1 MSGAENNN
9 NNDALY
15 EPHQKI
21 YPQKIAGTFRQI
33 KWIVLSTLLGL
44 YYIAPW
50 IRWDRGVDS
59 PDQALL
65 LDMTGRR
72 GYFFNIEIWPQEVY
86 YLTGIL
92 ILAAVGLFLVTS
104 IAGRVWCG
112 FTCPQTVWTDLFL
125 WVERKIEGDR
135 NKRMRLDNGKVTVD
149 KILRKIVKHI
159 VWIVISLLTGGVWI
173 FYFND
178 APTTLMQM
186 IDGTASVLVYGF
198 TALFA
203 GTTYLL
209 AGWAR
214 EQVCTYM
221 CPWPRFQSAMFDEHS
236 LIVTYEKWRGEPR
249 SKAKNSENV
258 GDCVDCNLCVNV
270 CPTGVDIRK
279 GTQMGCIG
287 CALCVDACNT
297 IMDKLN
303 RPRGLVTYD
312 SVANQQARAAGLP
325 TKKQIIRPR
334 TVTYAL
340 FVIAVAAFMV
350 YGLMNRPQTEINI
363 QRDRAPLFVTLSD
376 GSIRNGYTLKVLNM
390 VRETHT
396 FKLGVED
403 LEGALISVVG
413 LEKDGAES
421 VTLSVKPDSVGTFRV
436 FIRVP
441 KGTLEERSTD
451 IEFSITELQSGRSMD
466 QHTVFIGPK

>member
-396 FKLGVED
+396 FELGVED